1 MPKVLPINSRLQKL
15 LQKYSLQTK
24 FEKQIKLLSENP
36 GHPSLNLELLE
47 PKIYGIYSIRIN
59 RKFRALLIFR
69 KDKQVIEILNV
80 TVHYR

>member
-47 PKIYGIYSIRIN
+47 PKIYGIYSIR
-59 RKFRALLIFR
+59 
-69 KDKQVIEILNV
+69 
-80 TVHYR
+80 